1 MKKVSV
7 IMSCYNEEEVY
18 LTQAIES
25 ILDQDYVDFEF
36 IIIMDN
42 PDNQSLLDIVKKY
55 VSVDKRII
63 VIRNERN
70 IGLANSLN
78 KGIEMATGE
87 YVARMDAD
95 DISLPSRLKRQVSY
109 LDNNPKCMMTCG
121 NFIKIDENGKE
132 IGKNGTIPKSDKVLT
147 ELVKYQY
154 IIAHPTVMMRRQ
166 ELCDI
171 GKYNNYRAAQDYDL
185 WLRMIKHGYDMHYI
199 IEPLIKYRY
208 RLSSVGGTKKDIQFL
223 SCQFARKLFYE
234 NKLFDEAC
242 YEGYLREKLQDMQYM
257 KGINYFYQWISFKYP
272 FSFLKSMAIHK
283 DFRIECCNMLKG
295 KRLSKKVRFDRG
307 R

>member
-1 MKKVSV
+1 
-7 IMSCYNEEEVY
+7 MSCYNEEEVY

-121 NFIKIDENGKE
+121 NFIKIDENGRDD
-132 IGKNGTIPKSDKVLT
+132 S
-147 ELVKYQY
+147 
-154 IIAHPTVMMRRQ
+154 
-166 ELCDI
+166 
-171 GKYNNYRAAQDYDL
+171 
-185 WLRMIKHGYDMHYI
+185 
-199 IEPLIKYRY
+199 
-208 RLSSVGGTKKDIQFL
+208 
-223 SCQFARKLFYE
+223 
-234 NKLFDEAC
+234 
-242 YEGYLREKLQDMQYM
+242 
-257 KGINYFYQWISFKYP
+257 
-272 FSFLKSMAIHK
+272 
-283 DFRIECCNMLKG
+283 
-295 KRLSKKVRFDRG
+295 
-307 R
+307 